1 MKTPALARIL
11 LLFLLFLF
19 HLSLAQNTGIPV
31 IASFGRYASEN
42 GGCLGG
48 RGICSFSAAIIT
60 TKNAVLYELENG
72 TIRLVIDLET
82 LPDTEKQNFYRQNN
96 LFTKDVNLFVQ
107 EEKITVPESLFH
119 KNRGSSRDL
128 LVPAGNYP
136 MQSSSSKITI
146 DFKPVRTTAP

>member
-11 LLFLLFLF
+11 LLFFSILY
-19 HLSLAQNTGIPV
+19 HYSSAQDSGVPV
-31 IASFGRYASEN
+31 NVSFGRYASEN

-48 RGICSFSAAIIT
+48 RGICSFSAATIA

-82 LPDTEKQNFYRQNN
+82 LPDIEKQSIYRQIN

-107 EEKITVPESLFH
+107 EEKITVPAILFD
-119 KNRGSSRDL
+119 KNRSSSRDL

-146 DFKPVRTTAP
+146 DFKPIRTTAP

>member
-11 LLFLLFLF
+11 LLFFSIHF
-19 HLSLAQNTGIPV
+19 HHSSAQDSGVPV
-31 IASFGRYASEN
+31 NVSFGRYASEN
-42 GGCLGG
+42 GGCFGG
-48 RGICSFSAAIIT
+48 RGICSFSAATIA

-82 LPDTEKQNFYRQNN
+82 LPDMEKQSIYRQNN

-107 EEKITVPESLFH
+107 EEKITVPAILFD
-119 KNRGSSRDL
+119 KNRGSRDL

-136 MQSSSSKITI
+136 MQSSSFKITI